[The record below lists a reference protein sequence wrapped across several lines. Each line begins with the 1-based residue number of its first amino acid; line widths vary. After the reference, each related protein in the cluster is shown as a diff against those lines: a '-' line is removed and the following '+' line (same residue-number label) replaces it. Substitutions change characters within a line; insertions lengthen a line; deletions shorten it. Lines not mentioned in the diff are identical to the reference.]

1 LSDFHYVLYNCNY
14 DIVLVTETWL
24 TASDT
29 NGLLDPE
36 GAYSIVR
43 RDRLHSVGGGVCIAV
58 KRGLKYVEV
67 YCTAS
72 SVEMLCV
79 DVVCFNSR
87 FRFIVI
93 YRPPHYGSNARDY
106 ANKLIESLESLCQ
119 VAWPV
124 FIVGDLNCPGVN
136 WQTNCAPLDGVQDKL
151 LDCVVD
157 YGFTQCVQLPT
168 RGANVLDLV
177 LVNEPLLLS
186 SLSVLDPVGN
196 SDHDSVQFCIAA
208 EPKVIDNEY
217 AGEPVLTPHYI
228 YGSVQIMRVSRHIC
242 RK

>member
-1 LSDFHYVLYNCNY
+1 
-14 DIVLVTETWL
+14 
-24 TASDT
+24 
-29 NGLLDPE
+29 
-36 GAYSIVR
+36 
-43 RDRLHSVGGGVCIAV
+43 
-58 KRGLKYVEV
+58 V

-106 ANKLIESLESLCQ
+106 ENKLIESLESLCQ

-136 WQTNCAPLDGVQDKL
+136 WQTNCAPLGGVQDKL

-157 YGFTQCVQLPT
+157 YGFTQCVQLPTT

-196 SDHDSVQFCIAA
+196 SDHDTVQFCMATTSAKTQECKSFAVLSSITFATRVNDVMCKLSTSGRGCHAA
-208 EPKVIDNEY
+208 GIYFGVLMY
-217 AGEPVLTPHYI
+217 ADVLLLISSTFT
-228 YGSVQIMRVSRHIC
+228 
-242 RK
+242 KN